1 MNLSDPRFFTED
13 DMRAFNAP
21 LQEVAKAAAAL
32 NPPKPWLRTVS
43 EIKLD
48 IARWTAEAKDNRE
61 GFEGLLPK
69 FKRQLTERLKARE
82 ELKAA
87 LTRTEGQIE
96 GLRKAGAGPKYPR
109 LLELL
114 GYDFYSKTYQ
124 CMQHRTGVLDQI
136 REQLATTELRI
147 ESLEEAVKNTQ
158 KRVDRELPK
167 LKAEL
172 AEAIKREGLL
182 L

>member
-1 MNLSDPRFFTED
+1 MPTSSASPRLTHWSSGKYRHRKNKFLHRRPSTFSSQKRNFMNLSDPRFFTED

-69 FKRQLTERLKARE
+69 FKRQLTEHLKARE

-87 LTRTEGQIE
+87 LTRTEGQID
-96 GLRKAGAGPKYPR
+96 GLR
-109 LLELL
+109 
-114 GYDFYSKTYQ
+114 
-124 CMQHRTGVLDQI
+124 
-136 REQLATTELRI
+136 
-147 ESLEEAVKNTQ
+147 
-158 KRVDRELPK
+158 
-167 LKAEL
+167 
-172 AEAIKREGLL
+172 
-182 L
+182 